1 MYKKLG
7 LLLIVF
13 IFLIA
18 CSNKGNN
25 EIGHNSE
32 HNQISN
38 NNDVSNIDDNNNH
51 NELVNAENDTND
63 VERDT
68 FTVGD
73 DIVIEADVH
82 MSEEN
87 NRITVE
93 GTSNLLTNSNVLI
106 YIKTTPYQL
115 AVPVVRQM
123 VSVEE
128 DGTFTFEHDL
138 KENFFVDNNERSLI
152 VEITLDVKDNK
163 DDSLDN
169 IYGANGK
176 NLQGPLIY
184 QREDSEIRQVAE
196 QDVYFIV
203 EGGENSYSSVT
214 NELEDLPD
222 DYGEADVWMEAEI
235 IGNDHH
241 FLYVEGKSNL
251 LEGLELTG
259 YYFPDDESVT
269 PYLRI
274 PSKGKVKPDGSFR
287 IEVPY
292 DDISA
297 EGFVEI
303 TSIGPHGELSNR
315 YKEVYGDKYELLT
328 GDIVIDGKLQDTQE
342 IALTIG
348 KKEKNNL
355 AIENA
360 LVTESDGELRIRL
373 PDHILFDVNESNL
386 KSAAKATLDEVID
399 LLEEMDIN
407 EDIQIQGHTDNQ
419 GTLEINQP
427 LSEDRAAAVATYLK
441 ENGDLSS
448 YNLNTVGFA
457 DTKPVATND
466 DEEGRQQNRRVEII
480 FQEK

>member
-1 MYKKLG
+1 MYKKLRF
-7 LLLIVF
+7 LLI
-13 IFLIA
+13 IFTFLVA
-18 CSNKGNN
+18 CSNQAN
-25 EIGHNSE
+25 
-32 HNQISN
+32 N
-38 NNDVSNIDDNNNH
+38 NNDVSEIDDINH
-51 NELVNAENDTND
+51 QDESENTENGTND

-93 GTSNLLTNSNVLI
+93 GMSNLLTDSNVLI
-106 YIKTTPYQL
+106 YIQTTPYQL
-115 AVPVVRQM
+115 AGPVVRQN
-123 VSVEE
+123 VLVEE

-138 KENFFVDNNERSLI
+138 KENFFVDNNEQSMS
-152 VEITLDVKDNK
+152 VAITFDVKDNK
-163 DDSLDN
+163 DDSLN
-169 IYGANGK
+169 KIYGVNGE

-184 QREDSEIRQVAE
+184 QREDPEVRQVAE

-203 EGGENSYSSVT
+203 EGGDNTYSSVT

-222 DYGEADVWMEAEI
+222 DYGEAAVWMEAEI
-235 IGNDHH
+235 TGNDHQ
-241 FLYVEGKSNL
+241 FLYVDGKSNL

-259 YYFPDDESVT
+259 YYFPHDESVK
-269 PYLRI
+269 PYLKI
-274 PSKGKVKPDGSFR
+274 PSKGKVKPDGTFR

-303 TSIGPHGELSNR
+303 TSIGPNGELSHR
-315 YKEVYGDKYELLT
+315 YKEVYGNNYELLT
-328 GDIVIDGKLQDTQE
+328 GDIVIDGKLPDTQE
-342 IALTIG
+342 ISLTIG
-348 KKEKNNL
+348 KKEKNHL

-360 LVTESDGELRIRL
+360 LITESDGELRIKL

-386 KSAAKATLDEVID
+386 KPASKATLDEVID

-407 EDIQIQGHTDNQ
+407 KEIQIYGHTDNQ

-427 LSEDRAAAVATYLK
+427 LSEDRAASVATYLK

-448 YNLNTVGFA
+448 YNLKTDGFA
-457 DTKPVATND
+457 DTKPIATND